1 MTVGTH
7 DTRGTGCTGTTGGTD
22 WTDWTDRTDRI
33 DGTDTT
39 GAGTERRTRGTEERT
54 GRCAGCEGCEPT
66 PWADLAAEMR
76 RIKRSAELSYG
87 QLAQRTHYSR
97 SSWERFLNQKQ
108 LPTRI
113 AVEQFAAASGQDP
126 RPLLIRLERSLA
138 HETAARTGVAR
149 TEAPLLEAV
158 AAGHSGRAAGGGR
171 AEHVPPLP
179 SFGLVAVGALV
190 GGLVTLLARANR
202 IRRQG

>member
-7 DTRGTGCTGTTGGTD
+7 RTSGTGCMGITGGTD
-22 WTDWTDRTDRI
+22 
-33 DGTDTT
+33 
-39 GAGTERRTRGTEERT
+39 GTEAIAEGRTRGAEE
-54 GRCAGCEGCEPT
+54 GSGGCAGSEGCEAT
-66 PWADLAAEMR
+66 PWAELAAEMR
-76 RIKRSAELSYG
+76 RIKSSAELSYG

-138 HETAARTGVAR
+138 HETAARTGVVR
-149 TEAPLLEAV
+149 TEAPLVGA
-158 AAGHSGRAAGGGR
+158 AAGTRSGGGPGGDR
-171 AEHVPPLP
+171 PEHVPPLQP
-179 SFGLVAVGALV
+179 LGLVVVGALV
-190 GGLVTLLARANR
+190 GGLATLLARANR
-202 IRRQG
+202 ARRLG